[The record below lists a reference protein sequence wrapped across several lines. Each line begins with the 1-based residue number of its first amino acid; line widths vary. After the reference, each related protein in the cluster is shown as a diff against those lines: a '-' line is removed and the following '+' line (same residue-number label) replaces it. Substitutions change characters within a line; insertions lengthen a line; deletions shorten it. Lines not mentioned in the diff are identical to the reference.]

1 MRKII
6 NVEDKYQEI
15 TFRYLYNQDIGYD
28 KVMFF
33 FHGFNGNRYAI
44 DIEWIE
50 RISEKG
56 YLLVILDAENHGDR
70 ISDEY
75 KKLDNSNRQKLIIET
90 EINTANDAKK
100 VYFHLLEKDIIN
112 KDMSLAVMGVSMGG
126 AIALY
131 LTTIFKKIQIL
142 VSLIGSPSFVEFY
155 KYKQKVYKFE
165 NNQEYKKRLDKYA
178 KIDPLLNYHLFSGR
192 KILLTGGS
200 RDKIVPMIYAEE
212 LSKKIDAT
220 FIVYDLEHEVS
231 KQMMEDVYKFI

>member
-112 KDMSLAVMGVSMGG
+112 NDMTLAVMGVSMGG

-178 KIDPLLNYHLFSGR
+178 KIDPLLNYNLFSGR

-231 KQMMEDVYKFI
+231 KEMMEDVYKFI

>member
-1 MRKII
+1 MESKLPKNFLNMRKII

-15 TFRYLYNQDIGYD
+15 TFRYLYNQDNKYD

-44 DIEWIE
+44 DTLWIE
-50 RISEKG
+50 RITEKG

-75 KKLDNSNRQKLIIET
+75 KKLDNSSRQKMIIET
-90 EINTANDAKK
+90 EINTANNAKK
-100 VYFHLLEKDIIN
+100 VYFYLLEKDIISN
-112 KDMSLAVMGVSMGG
+112 DMLLAVMGVSMGG
-126 AIALY
+126 AIAIY

-178 KIDPLLNYHLFSGR
+178 KIDPLLNYHLLSGR
-192 KILLTGGS
+192 RILLTGG
-200 RDKIVPMIYAEE
+200 
-212 LSKKIDAT
+212 
-220 FIVYDLEHEVS
+220 
-231 KQMMEDVYKFI
+231 

>member
-15 TFRYLYNQDIGYD
+15 TFRYLYNQDNKYD

-44 DIEWIE
+44 DTLWIE
-50 RISEKG
+50 SITEKG

-75 KKLDNSNRQKLIIET
+75 KKLDNSSRQKMIIET

-100 VYFHLLEKDIIN
+100 VYFYLLEKDIISN
-112 KDMSLAVMGVSMGG
+112 DMLLAVMGVSMGG
-126 AIALY
+126 AIAIY

-142 VSLIGSPSFVEFY
+142 ISLIGSPSFVEFY

-178 KIDPLLNYHLFSGR
+178 KIDPLLNYHLLSGR
-192 KILLTGGS
+192 RILLTGGS

-212 LSKKIDAT
+212 LSQKIDST

-231 KQMMEDVYKFI
+231 KEMMEDVYKFI